1 MNPTEDAV
9 ASEIGER
16 ARRIREHVVAMAS
29 SHSCHVGGSFSM
41 AEILAALYFHV
52 LRVNPENPR
61 WAARDYFILSKG
73 HATPA
78 LYGALAERGFF
89 PLSELRNFLEN
100 DSLFP
105 GHACTKTPG
114 VEVSTG
120 SMGHGLSIA
129 LGIALGCR
137 LDRSPARA
145 YVLLG
150 DGELQEGSN
159 WEAAM
164 ASAHLDVDNLVAIVD
179 RNRYQ
184 ACGLTEQACSLEPLS
199 ERWTAFGWGVHSV
212 DGHSIP
218 QLLRAFKTVP
228 CRKGRPTVILAHTV
242 KGKGVS
248 FTEGGQW
255 HCGRFS
261 PEQAAGA
268 LEELRKGTG
277 NPKRS

>member
-1 MNPTEDAV
+1 MIGS
-9 ASEIGER
+9 SEVLVPELEAR
-16 ARRIREHVVAMAS
+16 ARAIRRRIVEMAEAQP
-29 SHSCHVGGSFSM
+29 CHIGGSLSM
-41 AEILAALYFHV
+41 AEILAVLYFHV
-52 LRVNPENPR
+52 LRIQPEQPDEPG
-61 WAARDYFILSKG
+61 RDHFILSKG

-78 LYGALAERGFF
+78 LYAALAERGFF
-89 PLSELRNFLEN
+89 SPSELKTFLDE
-100 DSLFP
+100 DSRLP

-120 SMGHGLSIA
+120 SMGHGLSIG

-137 LDRSPARA
+137 MDRSPSRV

-164 ASAHLDVDNLVAIVD
+164 AAAHLDADNLIAVVD

-184 ACGLTEQACSLEPLS
+184 ASALTERLCSLEPLS
-199 ERWTAFGWGVHSV
+199 ERWSSFGWGVASV
-212 DGHSIP
+212 DGHQVS
-218 QLLRAFKTVP
+218 QLLRAFRSVP

-248 FTEGGQW
+248 WVESGGGW
-255 HCGRFS
+255 HFGRFS
-261 PEQAAGA
+261 PEQASRA
-268 LEELRKGTG
+268 LAELRA
-277 NPKRS
+277 